1 MLQSVSQK
9 NKKGPLVMK
18 LVKRNVVNV
27 AQNGVLRAFYC
38 ILQAT
43 GCDRPAIDTTG

>member
-27 AQNGVLRAFYC
+27 AQNGVLRALLHIAGYW
-38 ILQAT
+38 L
-43 GCDRPAIDTTG
+43 